1 MFWVFKEKEQ
11 EVQEGSFMEN
21 YELFLKPHNNGR
33 VPSKEIKELM
43 GKIPHIEGGANLIQ
57 KPEIP

>member
-1 MFWVFKEKEQ
+1 
-11 EVQEGSFMEN
+11 MEN

-33 VPSKEIKELM
+33 VPGKEIKELM